1 MITEVILVYVL
12 LLFPCELPCTTVP
25 MTTTWRP
32 GCDGFCHH
40 DQACDICISD
50 GDGTAQKEA
59 LKATFN
65 DGSQVDLILLIDTSV
80 TNNQFG
86 LGEVQIFIESLL
98 MKLTF
103 NYNFE
108 IHPDHVRL
116 AIVKFSGNNRSL
128 SFDGITNRSNAILF
142 SELHDKLYALPSS
155 TEPNGPNKLRD
166 ALIYFGANF
175 FAKSGDRPT
184 SKQVLWI
191 FTDANMPEYGLN
203 NALVSS
209 SLLSGLVIF
218 TTAVDQCPSGFFDNL
233 LEEGTLRNIS
243 TSPSYFACLE
253 LWQKV
258 IRLIQY
264 EKNSKCLV

>member
-12 LLFPCELPCTTVP
+12 LLFPCELSCTTVP

-32 GCDGFCHH
+32 GCHPSCHQG
-40 DQACDICISD
+40 QACDICISD

-80 TNNQFG
+80 STNQFG
-86 LGEVQIFIESLL
+86 LGEVQIFIESVL
-98 MKLTF
+98 MKLTS

-116 AIVKFSGNNRSL
+116 AIVRFSGTDRSL
-128 SFDGITNRSNAILF
+128 SFDGVTNRTNAILF
-142 SELHDKLYALPSS
+142 SELHDKLYALPSN
-155 TEPNGPNKLRD
+155 EPNGPNKLRD
-166 ALIYFGANF
+166 ALSYFRANF
-175 FAKSGDRPT
+175 FAKSSDRPN

-203 NALVSS
+203 NALVHS
-209 SLLSGLVIF
+209 SLLSGIVIF
-218 TTAVDQCPSGFFDNL
+218 TTAVDQCPSGYFDNL
-233 LEEGTLRNIS
+233 LEEGTLRKIS

-264 EKNSKCLV
+264 EKNS